1 MPSRTLALAAAALAA
16 SAFATSAL
24 AQGPCAADV
33 QRLCQGIAPG
43 GGRLHACLKSNADR
57 LSPACRQD
65 LAQAG
70 QRARDV
76 HERCQGDVWHF
87 CQGIQPGQGRI
98 LACLKSHEAELS
110 PPCAEEFGRAREK
123 VKGLRDACAADAR
136 QFCAGIKQG
145 QGRIYACLVSNRD
158 RVSPPCQQALA
169 R

>member
-1 MPSRTLALAAAALAA
+1 MTTRKLSLAAAALAA
-16 SAFATSAL
+16 ALATPAL

-33 QRLCQGIAPG
+33 QRLCQGIVPG

-57 LSPACRQD
+57 LSPACRQE
-65 LAQAG
+65 LAQAA
-70 QRARDV
+70 QRAREV
-76 HERCQGDVWHF
+76 HERCQADVWQF
-87 CQGIQPGQGRI
+87 CQGIVPGQGRI

-110 PPCAEEFGRAREK
+110 PPCAAEFGRVREK
-123 VKGLRDACAADAR
+123 VGSIRDACAADAR
-136 QFCAGIKQG
+136 QHCAGIKQG

>member
-1 MPSRTLALAAAALAA
+1 MTPIPTALAAALAVALAA
-16 SAFATSAL
+16 PAL

-43 GGRLHACLKSNADR
+43 GGRLHACLQSNRDR
-57 LSPACRQD
+57 LSPACQQN
-65 LAQAG
+65 LARAE
-70 QRARDV
+70 QRAREV
-76 HERCQGDVWHF
+76 HQKCQGDVWQF
-87 CQGIQPGQGRI
+87 CQGVAPGRGRI

-123 VKGLRDACAADAR
+123 VRGIRQACAADAS
-136 QFCAGIKQG
+136 QLCAGIKPG
-145 QGRIYACLVSNRD
+145 QGRLYACLVSNRD